1 MDKNK
6 IIELELKVG
15 IKDFELDLKGTFENN
30 ATFSEMNLKNRLPD
44 AKNRLKSILSDHQDF
59 AEVID
64 PFIPEEADLGI
75 YKLKDK
81 KTGGQLSATRI
92 GLDYPYFNLLI
103 LLSGKFSLLSLSL
116 SGPIGF
122 SGLPLVGEYLKNY
135 GISRLDLMYFSQKE
149 TNLSKASE
157 FFLKKQF
164 KNTVWIKDQ
173 QIKIG
178 RDFNLGL
185 EYFSGEE
192 RQTFVFPDKSGGQMQ
207 PGGFPG
213 GKEAQETQT
222 GSGVAETGKKPPVKI
237 TEVIPKIAGQSIQ
250 VSLSAELNIGPF
262 GFQVIGLGII
272 IPFSVIGSFKFP
284 NSLTRIEFTLKG
296 LALSYHTPALSVSG
310 AFMRE
315 TAETQP
321 AGGPSEK
328 TETYNGLVNFRMG
341 KIEIVAIGSYIKTP
355 AYSSLFAFGYLG
367 VPIPVDPSFNILGLA
382 LGFGLNRNFVMP
394 NISEVAEFPLVKI
407 IRNGGLRAGESVQK
421 VFSDLNKYI
430 PPEEGSYVIAA
441 GIKFDTYKLIV
452 TTGILAVAFGNKTS
466 VTLLGLSVMSME
478 SVYYIEFAFSMRA
491 DLEDGIFM
499 ARGQLTD
506 KSYVLLPQLRLTG
519 GFAFGMWLKGPEA
532 GDFVLS
538 IGGYHPKFRPPS
550 YYPGDIPRLGF
561 DLNLGAVHIYGKIY
575 YALTPGC
582 VMAGLEAGIVY
593 TYEGSLLY
601 ANIDLRFQADFII
614 SWNPF
619 FYEAEISCRVF
630 IDLRVGIGWF
640 SISYRQNLVAR
651 LLVAG
656 PGFGGK
662 AMIKIA
668 GYQLETYFGE
678 RHRQK
683 SQLRRP
689 DFVKAYLDD
698 TDKILTCRISKGII
712 LKSGPEDRV
721 QKTVVNPK
729 DFVLDIYSGIPV
741 TEINGMK
748 TGLAGREIYPVY
760 ADASSL
766 HNRLDVEI
774 LLDGRKTDF
783 SSFIRELITQSVA
796 KSIWNDKNTIT
807 YVEALSDENLLKEV
821 CKGIRLEFTKA
832 VIPVQSVP
840 VSLYDTAVK
849 NYEDG
854 FYAYAPEKGNGSDV
868 TPEYVLDELNLIG
881 KEEFDISDLENRIEN
896 YRYKTAPGTY
906 KIMYDEE

>member
-6 IIELELKVG
+6 IVQLELKVG
-15 IKDFELDLKGTFENN
+15 IRDFELDLRGAFEDNG
-30 ATFSEMNLKNRLPD
+30 AFSEIHLKNRLPD
-44 AKNRLKSILSDHQDF
+44 TKKRLKSILSGHQDF
-59 AEVID
+59 AEIID

-81 KTGGQLSATRI
+81 KSGDLFSATRI
-92 GLDYPYFNLLI
+92 ELDYPYFNLLI
-103 LLSGKFSLLSLSL
+103 LLSGKFNLLSLSL
-116 SGPIGF
+116 NGAIGF

-149 TNLSKASE
+149 ANLSKASE

-164 KNTVWIKDQ
+164 KNTAWIKDQ

-178 RDFNLGL
+178 PDFNLGL
-185 EYFSGEE
+185 EYSAGEE
-192 RQTFVFPDKSGGQMQ
+192 KQTFMFPDKSGGQMQ
-207 PGGFPG
+207 TGTLSGRTDAQ
-213 GKEAQETQT
+213 KEPT
-222 GSGVAETGKKPPVKI
+222 GSGQAETGKKSTVKI
-237 TEVIPKIAGQSIQ
+237 TELSPKVAGQSVQ

-262 GFQVIGLGII
+262 GFQVIGLGIV

-284 NSLTRIEFTLKG
+284 DSLAGIRFTLKG
-296 LALSYHTPALSVSG
+296 LSLSYHTPALSVSG

-315 TAETQP
+315 AIETQP
-321 AGGPSEK
+321 AGGPLEK
-328 TETYNGLVNFRMG
+328 TETYNGLVTFRMG

-407 IRNGGLRAGESVQK
+407 IRNGGLKEGESVQK
-421 VFSDLNKYI
+421 VFSDLNRYI

-466 VTLLGLSVMSME
+466 VTLLGLSVMSLE
-478 SVYYIEFAFSMRA
+478 GVYHIEFAFSMRA
-491 DLEDGIFM
+491 DLEDGVFM

-538 IGGYHPKFRPPS
+538 VGGYHPKFRPPV
-550 YYPGDIPRLGF
+550 YYPDEIPRLGF
-561 DLNLGAVHIYGKIY
+561 DLNLGPVNIYGKIY
-575 YALTPGC
+575 YAITPAC
-582 VMAGLEAGIVY
+582 IMAGIEAGMVY
-593 TYEGSLLY
+593 KYQGSLLY
-601 ANIDLRFQADFII
+601 ANIDIRFQADFII

-683 SQLRRP
+683 PQLRRP

-698 TDKILTCRISKGII
+698 TDKVLTCSISKGII
-712 LKSGPEDRV
+712 LKSGPDDGA
-721 QKTVVNPK
+721 QKIVVNPK
-729 DFVLDIYSGIPV
+729 DFIMDIYSGIPI
-741 TEINGMK
+741 TEISGIRA
-748 TGLAGREIYPVY
+748 GLAGRKIYPVY
-760 ADASSL
+760 TDAPVL
-766 HNRLDVEI
+766 KNRLDLEI
-774 LLDGRKTDF
+774 LLDGRKTGF
-783 SSFIRELITQSVA
+783 SSFISEFITQSVA
-796 KSIWNDKNTIT
+796 RSIWNDTNRIT
-807 YVEALSDENLLKEV
+807 DADALSNENLLKDV
-821 CKGIRLEFTKA
+821 CKGIRLEFSKA

-854 FYAYAPEKGNGSDV
+854 FYAYNPEKGSGHEV
-868 TPEYVLDELNLIG
+868 MPENFLDELNLIG
-881 KEEFDISDLENRIEN
+881 KEEFDISDLKNGIGN
-896 YRYKTAPGTY
+896 YRYKTVPGTY
-906 KIMYDEE
+906 KIM

>member
-6 IIELELKVG
+6 IIQLELKVG
-15 IKDFELDLKGTFENN
+15 IRDFELDLKGAFENN
-30 ATFSEMNLKNRLPD
+30 STFSEIHLKNRLPD

-75 YKLKDK
+75 YKLKDQ
-81 KTGGQLSATRI
+81 KTGDHLSATRAA
-92 GLDYPYFNLLI
+92 LDYPYFNLLI
-103 LLSGKFSLLSLSL
+103 LLSGKFNLLSLSL
-116 SGPIGF
+116 NGSIGF

-149 TNLSKASE
+149 TAFSKASE
-157 FFLKKQF
+157 FFLKRQF
-164 KNTVWIKDQ
+164 EDTVWIQDGASNIRQ
-173 QIKIG
+173 N
-178 RDFNLGL
+178 FNVGL
-185 EYFSGEE
+185 EYDTGGQK
-192 RQTFVFPDKSGGQMQ
+192 QTVVFPDKT
-207 PGGFPG
+207 G
-213 GKEAQETQT
+213 GKVQSGPFSDSTKKQKAEADPDIAQ
-222 GSGVAETGKKPPVKI
+222 AEKKSPVKI
-237 TEVIPKIAGQSIQ
+237 TEITPKIAGQSIQ
-250 VSLSAELNIGPF
+250 VVLSAELNIGPF

-272 IPFSVIGSFKFP
+272 IPFSVIGRFRFP
-284 NSLTRIEFTLKG
+284 DSLAEIQFALKG

-315 TAETQP
+315 TAEIQP
-321 AGGPSEK
+321 AGRSLEK
-328 TETYNGLVNFRMG
+328 TETYNGLVTFRMG

-355 AYSSLFAFGYLG
+355 SYSSLFAFGYLG

-407 IRNGGLRAGESVQK
+407 IRHGGLREGESVQK
-421 VFSDLNKYI
+421 VFSDLNRYI

-452 TTGILAVAFGNKTS
+452 TTGILAIAFGNKTS
-466 VTLLGLSVMSME
+466 VTLLGLSVMSLE
-478 SVYYIEFAFSMRA
+478 GVYYIEFAFSMRA

-538 IGGYHPKFRPPS
+538 VGGYHPKFKPPS
-550 YYPGDIPRLGF
+550 YYPDDIPRLGF
-561 DLNLGAVHIYGKIY
+561 DLNLGPVRIYGKIY

-582 VMAGLEAGIVY
+582 IMAGIEAGIVY
-593 TYEGSLLY
+593 KYEGSLLY
-601 ANIDLRFQADFII
+601 AHIAIQFQADFII
-614 SWNPF
+614 RWNPF
-619 FYEAEISCRVF
+619 FYEAEISCHVF

-662 AMIKIA
+662 ALIKIA
-668 GYQLETYFGE
+668 GYELETYFGE
-678 RHRQK
+678 RHRK
-683 SQLRRP
+683 KPELRRP

-698 TDKILTCRISKGII
+698 ADKILTCSISKGII
-712 LKSGPEDRV
+712 QKSGPDDGV
-721 QKTVVNPK
+721 QKIVVNPK

-741 TEINGMK
+741 TGISGINAAP
-748 TGLAGREIYPVY
+748 AGREIYPVY
-760 ADASSL
+760 ADAPVL
-766 HNRLDVEI
+766 HNLLHLEV
-774 LLDGRKTDF
+774 LLDDRKTDF
-783 SSFIRELITQSVA
+783 SSFVSELITQSVA
-796 KSIWNDKNTIT
+796 KSIWNDTNRIADA
-807 YVEALSDENLLKEV
+807 EALSNDNLLKGA
-821 CKGIRLEFTKA
+821 CKGIRLEFSKA

-854 FYAYAPEKGNGSDV
+854 FYAYAPEKGNSEDF
-868 TPEYVLDELNLIG
+868 TPEHFLDELNLIER
-881 KEEFDISDLENRIEN
+881 EEFDISDLENGIET
-896 YRYKTAPGTY
+896 YCYKIFPGTY
-906 KIMYDEE
+906 KIMY